1 MTVSQ
6 RDLLHWQCDLTWSLF
21 EYHLDLLDPAD
32 LLWEPKSPHVFSM
45 RHDGTTWERDWPTPE
60 QESAGVATMAWLTW
74 HVGWWWTSAID
85 HVRDDEPRE
94 VVWPGPDGAVGWL
107 RGLRE
112 EWREALDRA
121 DLDAKT
127 TFPWPDGSLTVAHTA
142 AWVNAELMKNV
153 AEIGQLRRL
162 VDR

>member
-1 MTVSQ
+1 MADSR
-6 RDLLHWQCDLTWSLF
+6 RDLLRWQFEMTWSLF

-32 LLWEPKSPHVFSM
+32 LLWEPKSPHVFTM
-45 RHDGTTWERDWPTPE
+45 RHNGTTWDRDWPTPE
-60 QESAGVATMAWLTW
+60 QESVGVATMAWLTW
-74 HVGWWWTSAID
+74 HIGWWWAGAID
-85 HVRDDEPRE
+85 HVEKSQPRE
-94 VVWPGPDGAVGWL
+94 VTWPGPEQAIGWL

-112 EWREALDRA
+112 EWLGTLESA

-127 TFPWPDGSLTVAHTA
+127 TFPWPDGSMTVAHTA